1 VKAVQRK
8 KYSRAFKR
16 AAVDRLMKGESATV
30 IARELEIRRKF
41 LYAWC
46 DSGFGSDATGARQ
59 TVAENEQDPQQQ
71 VINRQQEKIA
81 ELERLTGRQAAE
93 LDFFATALRAVEE
106 SRPSRGASSGT
117 ESTRRSKA
125 S

>member
-16 AAVDRLMKGESATV
+16 AAVDRLVKGESATV
-30 IARELEIRRKF
+30 IAGQLGIRRKF

-46 DSGFGSDATGARQ
+46 DSGFGTDATGARQ
-59 TVAENEQDPQQQ
+59 TLAESDQDPQQQ
-71 VINRQQEKIA
+71 VIIRQQEKIA

-93 LDFFATALRAVEE
+93 LDFFAAALRAVEE
-106 SRPSRGASSGT
+106 SRPSRGTSSGS
-117 ESTRRSKA
+117 ESTQRCKA
-125 S
+125 